1 MSLCDLTDKKI
12 IITGASSGIGR
23 ASAVLASKLGARVVL
38 CGRDEKRISETSS
51 MLEGSGHSTFL
62 FDIADF
68 EIYPSIFDKIVLDGK
83 KLDGMLHC
91 AGIAEAVPMRIMK
104 YEQIKKIMDI
114 NFASFILLTAIY
126 SKKKYSDGGSIVGI
140 SAVNAHYP
148 QKCMSIYAASKAAIE
163 ASVRTAALELADKQ
177 IRINC
182 VTPGVVDT
190 PMGNN
195 SANIK
200 EIARNQLLGISK
212 AEDIAKIAIFLLSDA
227 SSVITGRAIYADGGM
242 LGQSI

>member
-12 IITGASSGIGR
+12 IVTGASSGIGR

-126 SKKKYSDGGSIVGI
+126 SKKKVFRRRKYCGHLSCKCSLSAKVHEYIRCIKGGYRG
-140 SAVNAHYP
+140 
-148 QKCMSIYAASKAAIE
+148 
-163 ASVRTAALELADKQ
+163 
-177 IRINC
+177 
-182 VTPGVVDT
+182 
-190 PMGNN
+190 
-195 SANIK
+195 
-200 EIARNQLLGISK
+200 
-212 AEDIAKIAIFLLSDA
+212 
-227 SSVITGRAIYADGGM
+227 
-242 LGQSI
+242 